1 MEITYETI
9 IKYLGNKTPK
19 KEPDAKASFITQK
32 NIFTY
37 ANAFPEKFASLLTEK
52 FYRLGITVYDD
63 KKNNISFWSSLLTL
77 IDKEFIMQ
85 PDKDMLT
92 SINIFK
98 EQLLEKYSKQYSSF
112 LKQFDKVDIRE
123 RFKLN
128 VDINVLQYIVDVLD
142 INIIILDF
150 MEQNSE
156 QCIYSVYKKDI
167 LNPWK
172 QTFIFA
178 KYDEFWEPI
187 MLVRGKGEIQRTFDY
202 NNNNIKKILLSDD
215 IVKYYMG
222 DTINKEYIYMNNISD
237 VISMEEKNLDIK
249 KIIIKKD
256 ITNDESDS
264 DSSVKTD
271 IDTNDIFVDNDEM
284 IEMKKLNKTKLTK
297 MKMDEVK
304 KIANKLKLD
313 VDNITKPNIV
323 TMILNKVSLLV

>member
-19 KEPDAKASFITQK
+19 KEVPEKQSFITQK

-37 ANAFPEKFASLLTEK
+37 ANVFPEKFAMLLTDK

-92 SINIFK
+92 TINQFK
-98 EQLLEKYSKQYSSF
+98 DQLLEKYSKQYSSF

-128 VDINVLQYIVDVLD
+128 VDINILQYVVDVLD
-142 INIIILDF
+142 INILIFDF
-150 MEQNSE
+150 TNSD
-156 QCIYSVYKKDI
+156 IYSVYKKDI

-172 QTFIFA
+172 QTFVFA
-178 KYDEFWEPI
+178 KHDDFWEPI

-202 NNNNIKKILLSDD
+202 NNSNIKKILLSDD
-215 IVKYYMG
+215 MVKYFMG

-237 VISMEEKNLDIK
+237 VISMEEKDLDIK
-249 KIIIKKD
+249 KVIIKA
-256 ITNDESDS
+256 TNDIDSDS

-271 IDTNDIFVDNDEM
+271 IDMNEIFVDNDEM

-304 KIANKLKLD
+304 KIANKLKLVTD
-313 VDNITKPNIV
+313 DITKPNIV
-323 TMILNKVSLLV
+323 IMILNKISLLV